1 MIQRDSPKRRKEI
14 LSATLKVLRSQGV
27 TGASTLKIAGQAG
40 CSKETI
46 YNWFGDR
53 EGLFCALVE
62 AQTQVMLEALSKT
75 ISSADTSQNKLQNFC
90 AAILD
95 LLTGDAVVLVNRAI
109 LPQMGLG
116 FEKAFA
122 TLDERR
128 IAMKAIGVEL
138 LEVLLDEGLLQ
149 FENSGKVYNDL
160 FGMVIGERQIR
171 VLMGD
176 EDARP
181 NGTSM
186 NEIAAQAVAQLKIL
200 YPPKS

>member
-1 MIQRDSPKRRKEI
+1 MIQRDSPKRRREI
-14 LSATLKVLRSQGV
+14 LSATLKILRSHGV

-53 EGLFCALVE
+53 EGLFCALLE

-75 ISSADTSQNKLQNFC
+75 ISTATDTEMKLQNFC
-90 AAILD
+90 AATLD

-109 LPQMGLG
+109 LPQMGHG
-116 FEKAFA
+116 FEKAFL
-122 TLDERR
+122 TLNERR
-128 IAMKAIGVEL
+128 VAMKGLGVQL
-138 LEVLLDEGLLQ
+138 LEAMQGEGLLHMA
-149 FENSGKVYNDL
+149 NSDSVYDDL

-181 NGTSM
+181 NGARM
-186 NEIAAQAVAQLKIL
+186 NEIAAHAVAQLKIL
-200 YPPKS
+200 NPPKS